1 MIFKVAL
8 VVSEFNKEITDN
20 LVKGAEQEYS
30 KIFRLPLGNFKNNF
44 DIYRIPGAFELPGTI
59 HKILKSNKKYHGIIA
74 FGSII
79 KGDTAHFEYISN
91 SVSSALM
98 ELNIRDDINIPIM
111 FGVLTTY
118 NYEQALSRSKYIG
131 NDIMKSTI
139 DTIKVYEQ
147 IN

>member
-20 LVKGAEQEYS
+20 LVMGAQQEYS
-30 KIFRLPLGNFKNNF
+30 KIFRLPLDNF

-118 NYEQALSRSKYIG
+118 NYEQALSRSKHIG

>member
-20 LVKGAEQEYS
+20 LVMGAQQEYS
-30 KIFRLPLGNFKNNF
+30 KIFRLPLDNF

-79 KGDTAHFEYISN
+79 KGDTAHFESNTEVINYIEN
-91 SVSSALM
+91 LLVLE
-98 ELNIRDDINIPIM
+98 ELLQEDFIENETLYDLQENC
-111 FGVLTTY
+111 
-118 NYEQALSRSKYIG
+118 
-131 NDIMKSTI
+131 
-139 DTIKVYEQ
+139 
-147 IN
+147 